1 MRHATSKAA
10 AGSNRSMRRMLP
22 LVRIG
27 GAALLVSIAAAAH
40 AQSTGIAACDDFL
53 TKYDSCVSSKLP
65 DAQRA
70 LYKSQLD
77 QTRKLWLDMSK
88 NPQAKAAME
97 ATCKQTMDA
106 VKTSLQAY
114 GCSF

>member
-1 MRHATSKAA
+1 MRHATSKAV
-10 AGSNRSMRRMLP
+10 AGSSLIVGWP
-22 LVRIG
+22 LALARVM
-27 GAALLVSIAAAAH
+27 GAALLVSITAAAH

-88 NPQAKAAME
+88 NPTAKAAME
-97 ATCKQTMDA
+97 TTCKQTMDA

>member
-1 MRHATSKAA
+1 MRQATSKAV
-10 AGSNRSMRRMLP
+10 AGSNASRRKL
-22 LVRIG
+22 LSLAGI
-27 GAALLVSIAAAAH
+27 ALFAGVAAAN
-40 AQSTGIAACDDFL
+40 AQSTGITACDDFL